1 MHAMPI
7 MNLLCSAA
15 HTAAVTP
22 VCRQCRL
29 TEQNGNLM
37 VDLKFHEQAMS
48 ECQANSSKLES
59 FTTATSV
66 D

>member
-1 MHAMPI
+1 MPAMSI
-7 MNLLCSAA
+7 VNLLRSAA

-22 VCRQCRL
+22 VCRPCHL

-37 VDLKFHEQAMS
+37 VDLEFHEQAMS
-48 ECQANSSKLES
+48 ECQAKSSKLES
-59 FTTATSV
+59 FTTTMSV